1 MQWCKPK
8 RISTGFPIVKIS
20 FFFSWFIALSLAHWD
35 ASAIRPITFGTV
47 PARLVHCTA
56 PEPLALLIHG
66 TLSSLHQ
73 GLAVPLYYLLS
84 FSSVLPLKQGNT
96 PNVCHSDDS
105 KPLFPCSLVRAF
117 LPCSLLILRENVHIS
132 HVVFTFLGMSN
143 LAFCQVSQFSCYLS
157 ILSRNCS
164 MFATTFLFQSPPK
177 YLFIFQHHRK

>member
-105 KPLFPCSLVRAF
+105 KPLFPCSCFPPLFFTYSQGKCTYQSCRFHLPRDVKSCF
-117 LPCSLLILRENVHIS
+117 LSSFPILMLLIHIEQKLL
-132 HVVFTFLGMSN
+132 HVCNHIFVPVPTKIFIY
-143 LAFCQVSQFSCYLS
+143 FS
-157 ILSRNCS
+157 
-164 MFATTFLFQSPPK
+164 TP
-177 YLFIFQHHRK
+177 